1 MPEPITTAMAV
12 MGGSSIIGG
21 AMNANAAKKAGK
33 QQAQSA
39 QMGVEEQRR
48 QFEALQAGLAPYAQA
63 GVPALAGQKNLIGL
77 GGADAQAQAI
87 QQLQDSPMFRQLA
100 QQGENAI
107 LQNASATGGLRG
119 GNTQAALA
127 QFRPNML
134 SALIDQQ
141 YGRLGGIASMGQ
153 NSVLNTGQAGM
164 QTGQNIAGLYGQQGA
179 AQAGATLGRANA
191 IGQGI
196 NGVAQAF
203 GGFMGNGGFSQFG
216 GKTPPPAGSGG
227 FGFME
232 TNSGIDPNAYY
243 NGVKY

>member
-1 MPEPITTAMAV
+1 MPEPITAAMAV
-12 MGGSSIIGG
+12 MGGSSIISGG
-21 AMNANAAKKAGK
+21 MNANAARKAGK

-39 QMGVEEQRR
+39 QMGVDEQRR

-63 GVPALAGQKNLIGL
+63 GVPALAGQQNLIGL

-179 AQAGATLGRANA
+179 AQAGATLGKANA
-191 IGQGI
+191 FGQALG
-196 NGVAQAF
+196 GVAQAF

-216 GKTPPPAGSGG
+216 GKTPPPTGGG